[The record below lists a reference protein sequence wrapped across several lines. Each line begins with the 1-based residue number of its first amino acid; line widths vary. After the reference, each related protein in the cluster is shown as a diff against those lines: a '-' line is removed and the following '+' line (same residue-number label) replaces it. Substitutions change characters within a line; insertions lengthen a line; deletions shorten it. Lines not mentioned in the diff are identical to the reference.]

1 MLTWLGMKQEARA
14 PRTRQ
19 FFGGASKRA
28 VVSTLAVA
36 VAVMWGVRL
45 GLTELLPEAVLED
58 AVGAVLPGVVGLLVA
73 VVLVGVVERVITER
87 KP

>member
-1 MLTWLGMKQEARA
+1 MLTWLGMKRETGSPRA
-14 PRTRQ
+14 RQ

-36 VAVMWGVRL
+36 LAVMLGIRV
-45 GLTELLPEAVLED
+45 GLTKLLPEAVLAD
-58 AVGAVLPGVVGLLVA
+58 PLGAVLPGVVGLLVA
-73 VVLVGVVERVITER
+73 IVLVGVGERVITEG